1 MNPEPL
7 SAPRTIV
14 SPRLPFTMPTHQLIP
29 PTLCTRSHERLRNE
43 PNFTGRSRNTPANL
57 IYERK
62 PIPSDRHRP
71 PLTLNTRPHENTKR
85 TRFPR
90 NRLQT
95 KPICLPRR
103 TRFHPNSTAMP
114 PRHRQALFRI
124 ALYWHFPCSESASRL
139 PPLVSCTSASKH
151 WAAKPACA
159 ALSRPS
165 ES

>member
-1 MNPEPL
+1 MAMPLNPRLQLSSPTESIRYSEFIAPGVCYPQSKRSVCEPEPL

-14 SPRLPFTMPTHQLIP
+14 SPRLPLTMPTHQLIP
-29 PTLCTRSHERLRNE
+29 PALCTRSHEGLRNE
-43 PNFTGRSRNTPANL
+43 PNFA
-57 IYERK
+57 
-62 PIPSDRHRP
+62 
-71 PLTLNTRPHENTKR
+71 
-85 TRFPR
+85 R

-95 KPICLPRR
+95 QPICPPRR
-103 TRFHPNSTAMP
+103 TRFHPNPTAMP